1 MRFRV
6 IRDLVAHS
14 RCQCEF
20 SAVFEF
26 SDEFALDAQQ
36 DVAFDAPVIGEITRR
51 VLDHAHPDIAKMPGT
66 PVSQAGFT
74 LVLGGFNQ
82 RPVGGAKG

>member
-14 RCQCEF
+14 RFQREF
-20 SAVFEF
+20 SAVFKF

-36 DVAFDAPVIGEITRR
+36 DMAFDAPVIGEIPRR
-51 VLDHAHPDIAKMPGT
+51 VLDHAHPDIAKVPGT
-66 PVSQAGFT
+66 PVSQPGFA
-74 LVLGGFNQ
+74 LVLGGFNL
-82 RPVGGAKG
+82 RPVGSAKG